1 MDAMEQHLK
10 RIVGGKIRRLVEY
23 GGLHQLTGGE
33 FWGFTVEGK
42 DGKVY
47 QTLILSDPEGN
58 GPGFLEIMEDG
69 E

>member
-23 GGLHQLTGGE
+23 DGGKL
-33 FWGFTVEGK
+33 WGFTVEGK

-47 QTLILSDPEGN
+47 ETLILSDPEAN